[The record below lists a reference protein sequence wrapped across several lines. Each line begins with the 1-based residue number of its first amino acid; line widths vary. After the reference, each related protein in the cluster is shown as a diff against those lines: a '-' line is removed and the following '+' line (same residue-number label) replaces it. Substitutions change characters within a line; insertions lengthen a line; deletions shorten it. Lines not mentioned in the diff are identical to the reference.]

1 MIRSNIGNNW
11 VPYVFLMPFLSVFIL
26 FYLYPT
32 YSNIYVSFHDYSPY
46 EFFDIDN
53 FQYVAMWNY
62 IDIFNSDRMLKA
74 ILSSIIY
81 LIAVNL
87 ILHSLALMFAKM
99 INLTFKSIQVVV
111 LILLLL
117 PYLSDGLVVFSGLAV
132 SNYNI
137 DQWVVFAWSEV
148 VNNLGFYIFVY
159 YIVLER
165 VPTEVKEAALLDGAS
180 TLKCFMK
187 IEIPA
192 LLLVIKM
199 MLLLSTVYLIQD
211 SPINNGFVGSGG
223 GFISAFT
230 VLFTGLI
237 ILLIVF
243 ISMFKLLKKYKKAI

>member
-1 MIRSNIGNNW
+1 MIRSNVGNNW
-11 VPYVFLMPFLSVFIL
+11 VPYVFLMPFLTVFIL
-26 FYLYPT
+26 FYIYPT
-32 YSNIYVSFHDYSPY
+32 YSNIYVSFHTYSDF
-46 EFFDIDN
+46 EFFDIAN
-53 FQYVAMWNY
+53 FTFVGMWNY
-62 IDIFNSDRMLKA
+62 IDLFTSVRMLKA
-74 ILSSIIY
+74 IASTVLY
-81 LIAVNL
+81 LISVNL

-99 INLTFKSIQVVV
+99 INLTFKPIQVLI

-117 PYLSDGLVVFSGLAV
+117 PYLSDGLVVTV
-132 SNYNI
+132 SNDNI
-137 DQWVVFAWSEV
+137 DQWIVFAWSEV
-148 VNNLGFYIFVY
+148 VNNLGFYIFFY

-199 MLLLSTVYLIQD
+199 MLLLSTVYLVQG

-223 GFISAFT
+223 GFRSAFT

-237 ILLIVF
+237 IFFVVF
-243 ISMFKLLKKYKKAI
+243 ISIFKLLKKYKKVI